1 MPLPEDTGVPSS
13 RPRRI
18 LTSRRPLP
26 KFPTWDSVA
35 IWACWVYGFIIG
47 PLVIEIV
54 IYEVIKANTPP
65 DELEAALTFVLTW
78 CLVIGLGL
86 VGLGQYMQTLASR
99 WPTAAGRLC
108 RDSGS
113 LIGLGGWSVGLLAGM
128 AFPIVDKKLPDSMDP
143 TDWVF
148 GLAVGMPTAILGGL
162 LIVRSAWIWWREYQC
177 MNRPVR

>member
-1 MPLPEDTGVPSS
+1 MPLPEDTDVPSS

-65 DELEAALTFVLTW
+65 DELEAALTFFLTW